1 MINKLAQAYLMN
13 DEVIQG
19 NQLMTE
25 AEDIYERLM
34 ETGLYARSEDEH
46 ERWDYLICLKFR

>member
-1 MINKLAQAYLMN
+1 MN